1 MTVMDKDYIQKLI
14 DDLVGYQ
21 KKNKILGYGL
31 ERQMIKSDS
40 GPGYVYG
47 DEIYIKFTIKD

>member
-1 MTVMDKDYIQKLI
+1 MDKGYIQKLI